1 MAVGRRCQLPDNK
14 TLRGAPGCRKV
25 QAVERTRVVTCAP
38 AADCTARRRSRRLER
53 PRSPRARLLRAR
65 EGDWEACGGDPCTRR
80 PDVTVWSRWKV
91 TTSRGARRL
100 LCRPRVCQTAGVC
113 VQSACLH
120 LTPRCVLSRWRMYLF
135 LIIVSGSVVR
145 LLSSLNHSCV
155 AVVAART
162 GQQLSYGAY
171 DAHGGAGVGAFGA
184 PLASG
189 GGTAAFGASPE
200 RCVGGRVVLVEVSG
214 FCARQACGHNNNPI
228 RF

>member
-120 LTPRCVLSRWRMYLF
+120 LTPRCVLSRLAD
-135 LIIVSGSVVR
+135 VSVFDYCIWIGCAPSVVAQT
-145 LLSSLNHSCV
+145 LLCRS
-155 AVVAART
+155 R
-162 GQQLSYGAY
+162 
-171 DAHGGAGVGAFGA
+171 GGAHW
-184 PLASG
+184 
-189 GGTAAFGASPE
+189 AAALLRRVRRARRRG
-200 RCVGGRVVLVEVSG
+200 RGRVQRTACVRRRHCGVWCEPREVRG
-214 FCARQACGHNNNPI
+214 RPRCAR
-228 RF
+228 